1 MINTNNE
8 NVNLQIQKL
17 GKSMQFSFVDFYRVK
32 IKPILKKGKASYH
45 SFFQRLKT
53 KPFHIKLIAYTL
65 LVLAWIFIYVLAV
78 DLNLFWL
85 FGKSPNI
92 SQLNNPDYEITSEL
106 YSADGKLIGKYFDVN
121 RTPVEY
127 KQLSPQLIKA
137 LVATEDTRF
146 YNHHGID
153 VQSSFSV
160 FWYMAKGKKRGGSTI
175 TQQLVKNLYNT
186 RASYSRGLLSY
197 IPVVRTIIYKTK
209 EWTNALKIELFYSK
223 EEILTMYFNTVDFG
237 SNSFGIHTAARTFFN
252 TSPDSLTLNQC
263 ATLVGMLKAPTTYS
277 PVLHPQKSIERRN
290 TVLEL
295 MLKNEAISSAEY
307 EEWRAKPLDVSF
319 SPENNNSGSTY
330 FRDAVSR
337 YLQDWL
343 KENGYDLYR
352 DGLKIYTTVDSRM
365 QQYAEEAA
373 LYQMKMLQRSFDNLK
388 RGKVP
393 WSDEHGVEMPNFIQT
408 ILQQDPYY
416 KQLQKRFLNNKD
428 SIDNYLNKKHRVKV
442 FTYNGERDTTFSHVD
457 SIIYYNK
464 FLHSS
469 LVSMDPSNGQIKCW
483 VGDIDYA
490 YFKYDHVDQARR
502 QPGST
507 FKTFVY
513 TAAMDQGYGPCDK
526 MTDIPVSISYKEKG
540 EDKTWSPSNVACSF
554 SGDTVSLKYAF
565 AHSINSIAVQLTKIV
580 GWQKVM
586 QYAYNMGIKTKLEDV
601 PSVAIGS
608 SDVSLYELVN
618 SYCPI
623 VNGGFRVEPML
634 VTRIEDKDGN
644 VLKEFQPQLKR
655 VLSEETAFLMVQ
667 MLRGGMTEPGATT
680 QALFSFDM
688 FHSKI
693 EFGGK
698 TGTSQNL
705 SDGWF
710 VGVTPKLIGGAW
722 VGGEYRCVHFHS
734 NHQGEGCKTA
744 LPVYG
749 KFMEK
754 VLKDPAFDYLKVPFP
769 KPTVKISKN
778 YSCQTY
784 RPKIDTTMVD
794 SIVPSS
800 VVVEG
805 N

>member
-1 MINTNNE
+1 
-8 NVNLQIQKL
+8 
-17 GKSMQFSFVDFYRVK
+17 MQFSFKVFYLSK
-32 IKPILKKGKASYH
+32 ILPFIVKGKQYYRL
-45 SFFQRLKT
+45 FFEQLKT
-53 KPFHIKLIAYTL
+53 KHLSIRILVYTL
-65 LVLAWIFIYVLAV
+65 LVFFYGLLFVLAV

-92 SQLNNPDYEITSEL
+92 SELNNPNYEITSEL
-106 YSADGKLIGKYFDVN
+106 YSSDGKLIGKYFDVN

-127 KQLSPQLIKA
+127 KQISPMLIKA
-137 LVATEDTRF
+137 LIATEDTRF

-153 VQSSFSV
+153 IQSSISV

-175 TQQLVKNLYNT
+175 TQQLVKNLYKT
-186 RASYSRGLLSY
+186 RSNYSKGLLSY
-197 IPVVRTIIYKTK
+197 IPLIRTLIYKTK
-209 EWTNALKIELFYSK
+209 ELTNALKIELFYSK

-237 SNSFGIHTAARTFFN
+237 SNSYGIHTAARTFFN
-252 TSPDSLTLNQC
+252 TSPDSLSINQC

-277 PVLHPQKSIERRN
+277 PILHPQKSMERRN
-290 TVLEL
+290 VVLSL
-295 MLKNEAISSAEY
+295 MVKDNVITQSEFDLYSS
-307 EEWRAKPLDVSF
+307 KDLDVNYN
-319 SPENNNSGSTY
+319 PENNNSGSTY

-393 WSDEHGVEMPNFIQT
+393 WSDEHGNEMPEFLET
-408 ILQQDPYY
+408 VLQQEPYF
-416 KQLQKRFLNNKD
+416 KALQKKFNQNRD
-428 SIDNYLNKKHRVKV
+428 SVDYYLNKKHRIKV
-442 FTYNGERDTTFSHVD
+442 FTYNGEKDTTFSHID
-457 SIIYYNK
+457 SIVYYNR
-464 FLHSS
+464 FLHSA

-483 VGDIDYA
+483 VGDIDYQ

-513 TAAMDQGYGPCDK
+513 TAAIDQGYGPCDK
-526 MTDIPVSISYKEKG
+526 MTDIPVSINYKEKG
-540 EDKTWSPSNVACSF
+540 VDKTWSPSNVACSF

-586 QYAYNMGIKTKLEDV
+586 QFAYNMGIKTKLEDV

-618 SYCPI
+618 AYCPI
-623 VNGGFRVEPML
+623 INGGFRVEPML

-644 VLKEFQPQLKR
+644 VIKEFQPQLKR

-722 VGGEYRCVHFHS
+722 VGGEFRCVHFHS

-784 RPKIDTTMVD
+784 RPKVDTLKVD
-794 SIVPSS
+794 SVAAP
-800 VVVEG
+800 VVVVGE

>member
-1 MINTNNE
+1 M
-8 NVNLQIQKL
+8 
-17 GKSMQFSFVDFYRVK
+17 SFSFVDFYRSK
-32 IKPILKKGKASYH
+32 IQPLIQLVVGYYR
-45 SFFQRLKT
+45 SFFAKLKT
-53 KPFHIKLIAYTL
+53 KPLHIRILVRSLIVL
-65 LVLAWIFIYVLAV
+65 LCFLLYIVAV

-92 SQLNNPDYEITSEL
+92 SDLNDPNYEITSEL
-106 YSADGKLIGKYFDVN
+106 YSSDGKLIGKYFDVN

-127 KQLSPQLIKA
+127 KQISPMLINA
-137 LVATEDTRF
+137 LISTEDTRF
-146 YNHHGID
+146 YKHHGID
-153 VQSSFSV
+153 IKSSFSV

-175 TQQLVKNLYNT
+175 TQQLVKNLYKT
-186 RASYSRGLLSY
+186 RSNYSRGLLSY

-209 EWTNALKIELFYSK
+209 ELTNAFKIEMFYSK

-237 SNSFGIHTAARTFFN
+237 SNSFGVHTAARTFFN
-252 TSPDSLTLNQC
+252 TSPDSLTINQS

-277 PVLHPQKSIERRN
+277 PILHPQKSKDRRN
-290 TVLEL
+290 VVLSL
-295 MLKNEAISSAEY
+295 MLKNGVITQYQYDELIQKELEVNY
-307 EEWRAKPLDVSF
+307 T
-319 SPENNNSGSTY
+319 PESNNEGATY

-373 LYQMKMLQRSFDNLK
+373 IFQMKMLQRSFDNLK

-393 WSDEHGVEMPNFIQT
+393 WSDEHGNEMPDFINT
-408 ILQQDPYY
+408 VLQQEPYY
-416 KQLQKRFLNNKD
+416 KSLQKRCNNNKD
-428 SIDNYLNKKHRVKV
+428 SIDFYLNKKHRMKV

-457 SIIYYNK
+457 SIVYYNR
-464 FLHSS
+464 FLHSA

-483 VGDIDYA
+483 VGDINYA

-526 MTDIPVSISYKEKG
+526 MSDIPVSINYKEKG
-540 EDKTWSPSNVACSF
+540 VDKTWSPSNVACTF
-554 SGDTVSLKYAF
+554 TGETISLKYAF
-565 AHSINSIAVQLTKIV
+565 AHSINSVAVQLTKIV

-586 QYAYNMGIKTKLEDV
+586 EYAYKMGIKTKLEDV

-623 VNGGFRVEPML
+623 VNGGYRVEPML

-644 VLKEFQPQLKR
+644 VLAEFKPKVER
-655 VLSEETAFLMVQ
+655 VLSEETAFLMTQ

-722 VGGEYRCVHFHS
+722 VGGEFRCVHFHS

-769 KPTVKISKN
+769 KPTVKITKN

-784 RPKIDTTMVD
+784 RPKVDTLKVD
-794 SIVPSS
+794 SLAVSPA
-800 VVVEG
+800 VVE
-805 N
+805 

>member
-1 MINTNNE
+1 M
-8 NVNLQIQKL
+8 
-17 GKSMQFSFVDFYRVK
+17 SFSFVDFYRSK
-32 IKPILKKGKASYH
+32 IQPFIQLVGGYYR
-45 SFFQRLKT
+45 SFFTKLKT
-53 KPFHIKLIAYTL
+53 KPLHIRILVRSLIVL
-65 LVLAWIFIYVLAV
+65 LCFLLFIVAV

-92 SQLNNPDYEITSEL
+92 SDLNNPNYEITSEL
-106 YSADGKLIGKYFDVN
+106 YSSDGKLIGKYFDVN

-127 KQLSPQLIKA
+127 KQISPMLIQA
-137 LVATEDTRF
+137 LISTEDTRF
-146 YNHHGID
+146 YKHHGID
-153 VQSSFSV
+153 LKSSFSV

-175 TQQLVKNLYNT
+175 TQQLVKNLYKT
-186 RASYSRGLLSY
+186 RSNYSRGLLSY

-209 EWTNALKIELFYSK
+209 ELTNAFKIEMFYSK

-237 SNSFGIHTAARTFFN
+237 SNSFGVHTAARTFFN
-252 TSPDSLTLNQC
+252 TSTDSLTINQS

-277 PVLHPQKSIERRN
+277 PILHPQKSKDRRN
-290 TVLEL
+290 VVLSLMVKNGVITQDQYDEL
-295 MLKNEAISSAEY
+295 INKELEVNYTPESNNEGA
-307 EEWRAKPLDVSF
+307 
-319 SPENNNSGSTY
+319 TY

-373 LYQMKMLQRSFDNLK
+373 IFQMKMLQRSFDNLK

-393 WSDEHGVEMPNFIQT
+393 WSDEHGNEMPEFLNT
-408 ILQQDPYY
+408 VLQQEPYY
-416 KQLQKRFLNNKD
+416 KLLKKRWNNNKD
-428 SIDNYLNKKHRVKV
+428 SIDFYLNKKHRMKV
-442 FTYNGERDTTFSHVD
+442 FTYNGERDTTFSHID
-457 SIIYYNK
+457 SIVYYNR
-464 FLHSS
+464 FLHSA

-483 VGDIDYA
+483 VGDINYA

-507 FKTFVY
+507 FKAFVY

-526 MTDIPVSISYKEKG
+526 MSDIPVSINYKEKG
-540 EDKTWSPSNVACSF
+540 VDKTWSPSNVACTF
-554 SGDTVSLKYAF
+554 TGETISLKYAF
-565 AHSINSIAVQLTKIV
+565 AHSINSVAVQLTKIV

-586 QYAYNMGIKTKLEDV
+586 EYAYKMGIKTKLEDV

-623 VNGGFRVEPML
+623 VNGGYRVEPML

-644 VLKEFQPQLKR
+644 LLVEFKPKVER
-655 VLSEETAFLMVQ
+655 VLSEETAFLMTQ

-688 FHSKI
+688 FRSKI

-722 VGGEYRCVHFHS
+722 VGGEFRCVHFHS

-749 KFMEK
+749 RFMEK

-769 KPTVKISKN
+769 KPTVKITKN
-778 YSCQTY
+778 YSCHTY
-784 RPKIDTTMVD
+784 RPKVDTLKVD
-794 SIVPSS
+794 SLAVSP
-800 VVVEG
+800 VVIE
-805 N
+805 